1 MLCNCFRR
9 FISFHSQVAN
19 LTSIPRPLASPSL
32 PLPVSC
38 SPPPSMAPSW
48 PLPSIPQTLQCPSR
62 RVACPKLTGNFC
74 FRWELARVQLLII
87 IEIVETNLFFIA
99 SESFVRLDQ
108 VSYRAPVLPSSLN
121 LVRCRGRS
129 TSCLQML
136 QFRSPL
142 REWTLSWMVD
152 APRCV
157 QYSSVVMLTRESQ
170 LQWKLTAIGIFPL
183 SMPCYCTC
191 MIPWICTLLMLVPVV
206 VRTWR

>member
-74 FRWELARVQLLII
+74 FRWELARMHLLI
-87 IEIVETNLFFIA
+87 VERNLFFIA
-99 SESFVRLDQ
+99 SESFVKPNQ
-108 VSYRAPVLPSSLN
+108 VCYRASVLDGNFIPPSHSFFPEPCASQGTQYELLAN
-121 LVRCRGRS
+121 
-129 TSCLQML
+129 
-136 QFRSPL
+136 
-142 REWTLSWMVD
+142 
-152 APRCV
+152 API
-157 QYSSVVMLTRESQ
+157 Q
-170 LQWKLTAIGIFPL
+170 
-183 SMPCYCTC
+183 
-191 MIPWICTLLMLVPVV
+191 IPIA
-206 VRTWR
+206 